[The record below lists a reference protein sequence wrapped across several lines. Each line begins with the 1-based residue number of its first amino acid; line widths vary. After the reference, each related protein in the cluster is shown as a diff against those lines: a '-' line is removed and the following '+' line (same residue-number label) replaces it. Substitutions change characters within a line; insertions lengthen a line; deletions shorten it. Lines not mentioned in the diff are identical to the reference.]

1 MKEQETGSD
10 SSASDDE
17 DADDADDEDVDSG
30 LERLAVS
37 ETTEVADAATSASAV
52 TTFDDGIFTVTVAA
66 PQSGASTSNT
76 AETVSDVRSECF
88 TPCPRMNP
96 MLCVRHGT
104 LYLYGGVF
112 EDGDR
117 QVTLSDF
124 YSLDLHKMD
133 EWKTIIP
140 MDASTQVDN
149 LIDNDTES
157 AVCVLSVVIYSVTAA
172 SVVCISSTES
182 VRILIIFDYVL

>member
-1 MKEQETGSD
+1 MDRKRTTEKD
-10 SSASDDE
+10 SRRRRRKKQDTNKTDLQTEIDDE
-17 DADDADDEDVDSG
+17 DDDDDDDDDDDEGLKDADADTGFEK
-30 LERLAVS
+30 LAVS
-37 ETTEVADAATSASAV
+37 ETPDSAADSASQTASSSV
-52 TTFDDGIFTVTVAA
+52 RTFDDGVFTVTVAG
-66 PQSGASTSNT
+66 PHSHPSPSTT
-76 AETVSDVRSECF
+76 CQTVCNIESDCF

-124 YSLDLHKMD
+124 YSLDLHRMD

-140 MDASTQVDN
+140 LDTSIQVGD
-149 LIDNDTES
+149 L
-157 AVCVLSVVIYSVTAA
+157 AVDRHC
-172 SVVCISSTES
+172 
-182 VRILIIFDYVL
+182 